1 MHIPCF
7 RPYLWTTNIGINIQN
22 FSNMKNRIASKL
34 TADYQ
39 KKFLLHL
46 DALVEMSGTLIE
58 GTNIEDMQG
67 GQDMGNRNGLVFV
80 QDAFAM
86 ATDHPKLMDDED
98 SSFQDFE
105 ADVTRITFLLS
116 VQEQLAILQK
126 TVNQAWILTGKD
138 LMEQA
143 GRVLSE
149 LRKRKNNPKFAVL
162 YERLNRIYTDRQKR
176 IEETKALKAT
186 WTETKTQV

>member
-1 MHIPCF
+1 
-7 RPYLWTTNIGINIQN
+7 
-22 FSNMKNRIASKL
+22 MKNRIASNL

-39 KKFLLHL
+39 KKFLFHL

-58 GTNIEDMQG
+58 GTNIDDLQG
-67 GQDMGNRNGLVFV
+67 GQDMGNRNGLIFV

-86 ATDHPKLMDDED
+86 ASENPKLIDDEEM
-98 SSFQDFE
+98 SLKEFE
-105 ADVTRITFLLS
+105 SDVTRITFLLA
-116 VQEQLAILQK
+116 VHDKLAMVQK
-126 TVNQAWILTGKD
+126 TVNQAWVLTGKD

-162 YERLNRIYTDRQKR
+162 YERLNRIYADRQKR
-176 IEETKALKAT
+176 TEETKAMKAASG
-186 WTETKTQV
+186 EPKTNV